1 MQTFV
6 QSPEIISKEH
16 VQQLSFPAVDV
27 LDSVVDRQLR
37 RYSAERA
44 TTLGNG
50 YHGKVDI
57 YFQTADGTAR
67 RVQTTVWACDADYIT
82 LKSGAFL
89 PMRSVIGIDFL

>member
-1 MQTFV
+1 MTQFA
-6 QSPEIISKEH
+6 QYPEIISKEV
-16 VQQLSFPAVDV
+16 VQQLHFPVSDV
-27 LDSVVDRQLR
+27 LATPDARNLR

-57 YFQTADGTAR
+57 YFKTADGETK
-67 RVQTTVWACDADYIT
+67 RVQTTVWANDAEYIT

-89 PMRSVIGIDFL
+89 PMRSVLGIDFL